1 MNKPE
6 DQGQR
11 HVLPQEHSG
20 AASNLPGI
28 DPTIVPSSDAKSRAI
43 DAVWVASADSNCG
56 TSVALLEDAGF
67 RVREASTLAELL
79 TSGMQPEV
87 VFIEHTGDDDRWVRA
102 WRAIRAVS
110 HEVLGVL
117 VVPGVN
123 TSLLK
128 VAFAERMIDVMA
140 AGDCVE
146 LSIIAARLRKR
157 VREQRD
163 QSRRLSR
170 LRRRCGKLEASRRE
184 LLRQI
189 GGLCDGVMTTYQ
201 SVAKG
206 MKLNTLAAEFETII
220 RQDLDIE
227 GLLRTTLE
235 YSLRKIG
242 STNGAI
248 FLPNSCGDFTLGAYV
263 NFDLPRD
270 TAETLIGQ
278 LADTLA
284 PGCEQCRQVV
294 IASHACQ
301 LGIQSIDPDHWVGD
315 QAITVQACW
324 QDNECIAVVAFFRDP
339 KTPFAEDL
347 RATIAMIGDTFGR
360 QLARVVRTHHRH
372 KPKEQWGGGG
382 GLMAA

>member
-1 MNKPE
+1 MMNKPE

-11 HVLPQEHSG
+11 HILPREQDDVRGGS
-20 AASNLPGI
+20 I
-28 DPTIVPSSDAKSRAI
+28 TPSSDTQSRAI
-43 DAVWVASADSNCG
+43 DAVWVVGDEPTGASSIA
-56 TSVALLEDAGF
+56 VLEGAGF
-67 RVREASTLAELL
+67 KVREASTLAELL
-79 TSGMQPEV
+79 ASGIQPEA

-102 WRAIRAVS
+102 WRAVRAVS
-110 HEVLGVL
+110 HDVLGVL
-117 VVPGVN
+117 VAPVVS

-128 VAFAERMIDVMA
+128 IAFAERMVDVMA
-140 AGDCVE
+140 AGDDVE

-163 QSRRLSR
+163 QSRRLAR
-170 LRRRCGKLEASRRE
+170 LRRRCGKLDASRRE

-189 GGLCDGVMTTYQ
+189 GGLCDGVMTTYK
-201 SVAKG
+201 SVAQG

-235 YSLRKIG
+235 YALRKIG

-301 LGIQSIDPDHWVGD
+301 LGVPSIDPDHWVGD

-339 KTPFAEDL
+339 KTPFGEDL
-347 RATIAMIGDTFGR
+347 RSTIAMIVDTFAR